1 MSMFPSP
8 IFGHNIL
15 DVKLF
20 QILSAG
26 FRKLLFDPGENFCN
40 AYIDSRKIFMS
51 TGGPSFISATPWYNT
66 NQRFNSSIIV
76 CQGS

>member
-26 FRKLLFDPGENFCN
+26 FRKLLFDPGESFGN
-40 AYIDSRKIFMS
+40 AGIDSRKIFVA
-51 TGGPSFISATPWYNT
+51 TRVPVGATPWYNT